1 MPDEFENVKVS
12 DIYKEILHL
21 KKFYNE
27 EIKKAMQKI
36 EVISTTSGITLEEQE
51 KIVADYN
58 GRLSGLYAIQYY
70 IDYKSGNLNPYDG
83 EWYFVKGEM
92 WWIRKHIDTRFC
104 MKAQD

>member
-21 KKFYNE
+21 KKFYYE

-83 EWYFVKGEM
+83 E
-92 WWIRKHIDTRFC
+92 
-104 MKAQD
+104 